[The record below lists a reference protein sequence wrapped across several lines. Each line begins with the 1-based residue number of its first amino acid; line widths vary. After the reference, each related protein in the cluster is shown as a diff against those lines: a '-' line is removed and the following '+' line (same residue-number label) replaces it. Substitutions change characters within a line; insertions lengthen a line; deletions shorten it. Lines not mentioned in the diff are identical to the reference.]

1 MTGPSPSARRS
12 RGAGG
17 RRARRS
23 VRRHPPD
30 ADAWFGVRCV
40 FRHGESRYEE
50 RVVIVRADDFAL
62 AIARAEDEAA
72 RYAVDVDAEYLGLAQ
87 AFALVD
93 DPGDGAEVF
102 SLMRDSDLPPDE
114 YLDAFF
120 DTGDERQGGVG
131 AASGRPEPPR

>member
-1 MTGPSPSARRS
+1 M
-12 RGAGG
+12 
-17 RRARRS
+17 
-23 VRRHPPD
+23 
-30 ADAWFGVRCV
+30 
-40 FRHGESRYEE
+40 
-50 RVVIVRADDFAL
+50 VIVRAADFAL

-72 RYAVDVDAEYLGLAQ
+72 RYAADVDAGHLGLAQ

-120 DTGDERQGGVG
+120 DTYDERQGDVG
-131 AASGRPEPPR
+131 SAGSAMEPPR

>member
-1 MTGPSPSARRS
+1 M
-12 RGAGG
+12 
-17 RRARRS
+17 
-23 VRRHPPD
+23 
-30 ADAWFGVRCV
+30 
-40 FRHGESRYEE
+40 
-50 RVVIVRADDFAL
+50 VIVRADDFAL